1 MLIDEIDTFYNGSAV
16 NMPLPIAFAVIYNR
30 MKLAGASK
38 QELDDYLKLV
48 MDRMAN
54 LASQN

>member
-1 MLIDEIDTFYNGSAV
+1 
-16 NMPLPIAFAVIYNR
+16 MPLPIAFAVIYNR